1 MLANLSASDLAGVL
15 RWVLGQPQGKLA
27 PCLELVC
34 PEHPSPERGNP
45 GVEVIILPQCAARVP
60 VFQVLELLVA
70 GASTITVRLDE
81 CTDQGASLA
90 HFEPVTSLLGTAGFT
105 RLTIDAEPPT
115 RARKRS
121 ILESQAMPV
130 SRRKLL
136 SLGLARNDQDVCAP
150 DSAQSTNRHPDLSHS
165 DPLRLTVALQ
175 NLLGTDP
182 QTLEAISQH
191 TESVSPAI
199 QLVASGCTACNVCV
213 RACPSDAL
221 VLTHSATTDTAG
233 NPVPIAISTLSQ
245 RPSSCDGCMICVEIC
260 PQDALSAAGS
270 WGWAQ
275 ALKPGNEGGLPQ
287 APITSLTTA
296 QCQRCRTR
304 FPTNTGE
311 PLCQVCSYRRK
322 NPFSSTS
329 PPDFRRDP
337 NAAL

>member
-1 MLANLSASDLAGVL
+1 MLAHLSASDLTGVL

-27 PCLELVC
+27 PSLELVC
-34 PEHPSPERGNP
+34 PEHPSPERGQS
-45 GVEVIILPQCAARVP
+45 GVEVIILPLCAAQVP
-60 VFQVLELLVA
+60 VHQVLELLVA
-70 GASTITVRLDE
+70 GAQSITLRLDE
-81 CTDQGASLA
+81 CAHQAASLA
-90 HFEPVTSLLGTAGFT
+90 HFQPVDSLLDAASFT
-105 RLTIDAEPPT
+105 RLVIAAQPLGKS
-115 RARKRS
+115 RKRTVLNS
-121 ILESQAMPV
+121 RAMPV

-136 SLGLARNDQDVCAP
+136 TLGLARSDQDGQESQEA
-150 DSAQSTNRHPDLSHS
+150 DRHPDLSFS

-175 NLLGTDP
+175 TLLGTDP
-182 QTLEAISQH
+182 QTLAAISQH

-199 QLVASGCTACNVCV
+199 QFAASGCTACNVCV
-213 RACPSDAL
+213 RACPSEAL
-221 VLTHSATTDTAG
+221 VLTHSATTDQAG

-270 WGWAQ
+270 WDWAS

-337 NAAL
+337 NAAR